1 MFSFWIYTTVLCS
14 SVLPLITFYFV
25 PRKQRVFDVFFYFI
39 LFRLLTDLSCLIL
52 EQTVKNGNP
61 VFHFSIPINLIFI
74 LTLFQQEIKLNKRL
88 LLAIVFGGMLFF
100 FLDLFVTDG
109 IYKFNYFSVL
119 YSYTIISVVGWYY
132 LNKSEFQVASK
143 HYLIP
148 LSIYYTSL
156 IFHALFGHEIE
167 QSKTMYEVIFP
178 FFASL
183 TFLLNVS
190 FVRAIWLK
198 GKEGIKEL
206 KNEGLI
212 ERRDL

>member
-1 MFSFWIYTTVLCS
+1 M
-14 SVLPLITFYFV
+14 
-25 PRKQRVFDVFFYFI
+25 
-39 LFRLLTDLSCLIL
+39 
-52 EQTVKNGNP
+52 
-61 VFHFSIPINLIFI
+61 
-74 LTLFQQEIKLNKRL
+74 FQQEIKLNKHL
-88 LLAIVFGGMLFF
+88 LLAFFLGGMLFF

-109 IYKFNYFSVL
+109 ILKFNYFSVL

-156 IFHALFGHEIE
+156 FFHALFGHKIE

-178 FFASL
+178 LFASL

-198 GKEGIKEL
+198 GKEGIE
-206 KNEGLI
+206 EF
-212 ERRDL
+212 

>member
-1 MFSFWIYTTVLCS
+1 
-14 SVLPLITFYFV
+14 
-25 PRKQRVFDVFFYFI
+25 
-39 LFRLLTDLSCLIL
+39 
-52 EQTVKNGNP
+52 
-61 VFHFSIPINLIFI
+61 
-74 LTLFQQEIKLNKRL
+74 
-88 LLAIVFGGMLFF
+88 MLFF

-109 IYKFNYFSVL
+109 ILKFNYFSVL

-156 IFHALFGHEIE
+156 FFHALFGHKIE

-178 FFASL
+178 LFASL

-198 GKEGIKEL
+198 GKEGIE
-206 KNEGLI
+206 EF
-212 ERRDL
+212 